1 VTRVPTEP
9 FASFG
14 DRFLEAAADPRAG
27 YDWVFVSQVFFDSGL
42 VFERFAELAEAIPDP
57 ATILVVDGYHGFM
70 ARPTDLGP
78 VERRLFYLAGGYKYA
93 MAGEGACFM
102 HCPPGYGPRPVDTGW
117 FAGFGE
123 LEGEDGAGTEVSY
136 AADATRFLGSTFDPT
151 GLYRLDAALG
161 RWRQLGV
168 TVADLHRHVTAL
180 QRRFL
185 AAVEAG
191 RAGPLRLAELIPPPE
206 LAERGHFLT
215 FRRPDAADL
224 QRRLAERHVV
234 TDVRADRLRFGFAP
248 YHDEGDVDALI
259 DRLATVD

>member
-1 VTRVPTEP
+1 LHE
-9 FASFG
+9 G
-14 DRFLEAAADPRAG
+14 DGETTG
-27 YDWVFVSQVFFDSGL
+27 G
-42 VFERFAELAEAIPDP
+42 I
-57 ATILVVDGYHGFM
+57 G
-70 ARPTDLGP
+70 
-78 VERRLFYLAGGYKYA
+78 AGG
-93 MAGEGACFM
+93 G
-102 HCPPGYGPRPVDTGW
+102 
-117 FAGFGE
+117 
-123 LEGEDGAGTEVSY
+123 DGQGSRVSY
-136 AADATRFLGSTFDPT
+136 AADASRFLGSTFDPT

-161 RWRQLGV
+161 RWHQLGV

-224 QRRLAERHVV
+224 QRRLAEHLVV